1 MIDIT
6 APKISIPTAL
16 FIIMSSVHKNSVY
29 IRAALFAIIYRL
41 IAYYQGIIL
50 LPADLIV
57 PTALFMLLSPGIIFT
72 LPSSKIASG
81 ETNLTAILI
90 HAFVFAIVF
99 AFLRKSFPQYY

>member
-6 APKISIPTAL
+6 SQKISIPTIL
-16 FIIMSSVHKNSVY
+16 FILMSSIPKKSVY

-41 IAYYQGIIL
+41 IAYVQGTIL
-50 LPADLIV
+50 VPADLIV
-57 PTALFMLLSPGIIFT
+57 PTILFILLSPGLILT

-81 ETNLTAILI
+81 ETNLTAVII